1 MDIIIIYLLVLIIPA
16 IASFNINS
24 NYKKFKQIELNKKI
38 SGFEVARKILD
49 ENGLDNVYIIE
60 TQRDLGDCYDSARKT
75 VKLSKDVFHG
85 ETIAAASI
93 AAHECG
99 HAIQDK
105 EGYSW
110 MKIRSAIFPI
120 VSISNKIAYVTLILG
135 LIFQYSD
142 LVLVSVILTTASL
155 LFQLITLPVE
165 FDASDRASKLL
176 DELKLVD
183 TDELEG
189 TKKILKSAALTYVA
203 GVLTTMLQMLY
214 YLMLSRS
221 KD

>member
-1 MDIIIIYLLVLIIPA
+1 MNP
-16 IASFNINS
+16 
-24 NYKKFKQIELNKKI
+24 
-38 SGFEVARKILD
+38 R
-49 ENGLDNVYIIE
+49 
-60 TQRDLGDCYDSARKT
+60 
-75 VKLSKDVFHG
+75 
-85 ETIAAASI
+85 
-93 AAHECG
+93 
-99 HAIQDK
+99 
-105 EGYSW
+105 
-110 MKIRSAIFPI
+110 
-120 VSISNKIAYVTLILG
+120 

>member
-1 MDIIIIYLLVLIIPA
+1 MDIIIIYLLILIIPA

-60 TQRDLGDCYDSARKT
+60 TQRDLGDCYDSTRKT

-110 MKIRSAIFPI
+110 MKIRSSIFPI
-120 VSISNKIAYVTLILG
+120 VSLSNKIAYITLILG

-214 YLMLSRS
+214 YLMLSRN